1 MVFVMPK
8 LDGLFVFRFL
18 DTGGEARY
26 LRRTPV
32 HEFRLRLTEL
42 VHRLPDVNKDRVDV
56 IETFIKPL
64 AVYLAILIHGRFLLL
79 IRMTSV

>member
-8 LDGLFVFRFL
+8 LDSLFVFRLL
-18 DTGGEARY
+18 DTGGEIRY

-42 VHRLPDVNKDRVDV
+42 VNRLPDVNKDSVDV

-64 AVYLAILIHGRFLLL
+64 AVYTCILIHGRFLLL

>member
-1 MVFVMPK
+1 MPK
-8 LDGLFVFRFL
+8 LDSLFVFRFL

-42 VHRLPDVNKDRVDV
+42 VNRLPDVNKDSVDV

-64 AVYLAILIHGRFLLL
+64 AVYLAIFIHGGSLLL